1 MSNPRGREYYLL
13 YVDVFL
19 KNDYKGMQT
28 VKTKEFVPF
37 PSGDITENF
46 KFSCSAQSGNFTFHF
61 KWLNGRW
68 NVWVTLPDGEVRQAG
83 VFPGVTSWSESK
95 TYGLVFESNLPEI
108 DYSSLFLTELY
119 IITWL

>member
-1 MSNPRGREYYLL
+1 
-13 YVDVFL
+13 
-19 KNDYKGMQT
+19 MQT
-28 VKTKEFVPF
+28 EKIRERVSW
-37 PSGDITENF
+37 PSGDIAENF
-46 KFSCSAQSGNFTFHF
+46 KFSTSAAGGVFDFHF

-83 VFPGVTSWSESK
+83 VLPGVTSWSEAKS
-95 TYGLVFESNLPEI
+95 YGLIFETSLEKI